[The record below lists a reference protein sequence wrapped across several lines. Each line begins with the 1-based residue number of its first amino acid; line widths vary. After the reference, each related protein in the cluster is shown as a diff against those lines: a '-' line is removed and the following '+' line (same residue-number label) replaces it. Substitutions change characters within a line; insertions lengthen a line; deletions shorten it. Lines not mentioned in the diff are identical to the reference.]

1 MSGNGA
7 FCVQRAVCAVRED
20 KPSGSISWSERGR
33 LISFWILSVLCYTVD
48 NTKLSAPVW
57 QILQILNRKVG
68 VLTMSLPK
76 KMDQKTANE
85 LRSILTKMN
94 ITQSKVKI
102 NLDNQTIEV
111 EDDYSIDDILE
122 SAGVLTPEQA
132 KQLADEVKKMREE
145 EWN

>member
-1 MSGNGA
+1 
-7 FCVQRAVCAVRED
+7 
-20 KPSGSISWSERGR
+20 
-33 LISFWILSVLCYTVD
+33 
-48 NTKLSAPVW
+48 
-57 QILQILNRKVG
+57 
-68 VLTMSLPK
+68 MSLPK
-76 KMDQKTANE
+76 KMDQQTAKE
-85 LRSILTKMN
+85 FRSILQKMN
-94 ITQSKVKI
+94 ITHSNVKI